1 MREKIYD
8 TLNQI
13 ARDNDIEVMF
23 AVESGSRAWGF
34 ASKDSDYDV
43 RFVYK
48 RPAHDYLRLDKRTE
62 TIEWNRD
69 PILDMVG
76 WDISKFLILLR
87 KSNPSAL
94 EWLQCPR
101 YLVHSPYRLR
111 DLEAL
116 SEDCFNPRALAFH
129 YAGMARENA
138 NEFLRIANG
147 EVRDEPPTTKKYL
160 YVVRAILAAKY
171 VCDYR
176 DMPYIEFSD
185 LVDNYRKQLYRDGV
199 YEAIDG
205 LLKRK
210 REGLEKDVH
219 ERLPELDEWVIANL
233 QDCLS
238 MAHSLEIRPAP
249 SWDYVNELFE
259 KIITE

>member
-13 ARDNDIEVMF
+13 ARDNDSEVMF

-43 RFVYK
+43 RFAYK
-48 RPAHDYLRLDKRTE
+48 RPAHDYMRLDKRKE

-116 SEDCFNPRALAFH
+116 SEDCFNPRA
-129 YAGMARENA
+129 
-138 NEFLRIANG
+138 
-147 EVRDEPPTTKKYL
+147 
-160 YVVRAILAAKY
+160 
-171 VCDYR
+171 
-176 DMPYIEFSD
+176 
-185 LVDNYRKQLYRDGV
+185 
-199 YEAIDG
+199 
-205 LLKRK
+205 
-210 REGLEKDVH
+210 
-219 ERLPELDEWVIANL
+219 
-233 QDCLS
+233 
-238 MAHSLEIRPAP
+238 
-249 SWDYVNELFE
+249 
-259 KIITE
+259 